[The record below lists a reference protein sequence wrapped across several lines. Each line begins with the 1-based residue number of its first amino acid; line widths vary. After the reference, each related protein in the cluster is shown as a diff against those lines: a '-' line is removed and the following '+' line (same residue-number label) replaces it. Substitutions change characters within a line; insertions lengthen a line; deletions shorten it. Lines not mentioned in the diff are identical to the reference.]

1 MNVNAVN
8 AGLLAKYE
16 GAPVDLAPWGYLWRR
31 DRLRQERPEA
41 NFIPR
46 RLERCD
52 RVYRTLLPE
61 LGEEL
66 ARPICYRQDDIM
78 TPQLPAPA
86 FPLLTGLLWEGGI
99 SDYSVELVFPAGGN
113 LPSAD
118 GLEVRTYPTAWGWFG
133 WTNDRLLNVREVSA
147 DGRTW
152 ILDPPA
158 QTIDYAYN
166 QRVKAQTEL
175 ICVFAPEGV
184 AVPEIRV
191 TGGSLGTWKP
201 LTFTVEWGLDGKY
214 ADAEPSFEGHVALL
228 SAPVREGNRMTFSC
242 LYSDVSRFGC
252 DSRFTLILDRK
263 EGDGATVLLRE
274 LAEKPVWVPEVGIYF
289 CNAEAPVS
297 LNDYL
302 AGIAAKGEK
311 NVRDKVR
318 SHPEAK
324 NWEEI
329 FEKVRLWRC
338 PEGTKAEP
346 FPPAPAASA
355 VFRVPDKRFETM
367 YELAVEQ
374 LRGPHMWGMLAAE
387 VARSALAMEMLGLR
401 READR
406 VYQYFFDSPGVR
418 ADGDYV
424 DPAGSFEWA
433 KSMRHDL
440 GYAHEGTHCSTG
452 RLLFSMMY
460 RYYLSG
466 DREWLNAHLDR
477 LKKAAS
483 FIIEETSSYAADF
496 PEREKLRCFG
506 MMPPSMLGD
515 YALPACDWRWY
526 ACDNA
531 FAQMGLSAFA
541 DVLRRAG
548 DPEAEYY
555 LTEAKRYED
564 ALRAVL
570 KEEALFA
577 PVRRGRDG
585 ISRSY
590 LPRMLYA
597 GGLLLYGEETNV
609 PQFALGIN
617 DLFQGSL
624 PLAEIGGVLDAND
637 RRMIGT
643 IDAVEERGMEI
654 SRSVQARLEHP
665 TANAQIRE
673 EEERLRREREE
684 KGQSTLFEKELKRED
699 RWFWTHFSNL
709 PKISHNANIYLR
721 QDDIPNFLHFFLNH
735 AIVMVGTNGKMWEHE
750 HPDIFVSCDNPDNGT
765 AAWFTENFRNM
776 LVTEDLGVLWLAK
789 GTPRSWLED
798 GQEISVS
805 DTPTF
810 YGDIAYRITSHVSEG
825 RIEALIDVP
834 SRETPAV
841 MKLRLRHPEAKKIAS
856 VSMGTVDPDGE
867 TVTLLRPSG
876 KLKITAIY

>member
-1 MNVNAVN
+1 MKVNAISS
-8 AGLLAKYE
+8 AERKTMIGT
-16 GAPVDLAPWGYLWRR
+16 PVDLTPWGYLWRR
-31 DRLRQERPEA
+31 DRVKQEKPEA
-41 NFIPR
+41 YFIPR

-52 RVYRTLLPE
+52 KVYRTLLPE
-61 LGEEL
+61 LGEAL

-78 TPQLPAPA
+78 TPQIPAPA

-99 SDYSVELVFPAGGN
+99 NDYSVELVFPAAGN
-113 LPSAD
+113 LPKPEE
-118 GLEVRTYPTAWGWFG
+118 LEVRTYPTAWGWFG
-133 WTNDRLLNVREVSA
+133 WTNDRLLNVREISP

-152 ILDPPA
+152 KLDPPE

-175 ICVFAPEGV
+175 ICVFAPEGI

-191 TGGSLGTWKP
+191 TGGSLGTWKE
-201 LTFTVEWGLDGKY
+201 LTFTVTWGLDGKY
-214 ADAEPSFEGHVALL
+214 SDIVPTYEGHVALL
-228 SAPVREGNRMTFSC
+228 SEPTVNGNTMTFSC

-252 DSRFTLILDRK
+252 DSRFTLILDK
-263 EGDGATVLLRE
+263 EDGDGATVLLRE
-274 LAEKPVWVPEVGIYF
+274 LAEKPVYVPEVGIYF
-289 CNAEAPVS
+289 CSAEKPVA
-297 LNDYL
+297 LDNYL
-302 AGIAAKGEK
+302 SDLAAKGEK
-311 NVRDKVR
+311 NVRDKVKEH
-318 SHPEAK
+318 SEAK

-338 PEGTKAEP
+338 PEGTEMGT

-401 READR
+401 KEADK

-418 ADGDYV
+418 ADGDYT

-466 DREWLNAHLDR
+466 DGEWLSSHLDR
-477 LKKAAS
+477 LKKAAD
-483 FIIEETSSYAADF
+483 FIIEETTAYASGF
-496 PEREKLRCFG
+496 PDRENLRCFG
-506 MMPPSMLGD
+506 LMPPSMLGD
-515 YALPACDWRWY
+515 YALPACDWRFY

-531 FAQMGLSAFA
+531 YAQLGLSAFA
-541 DVLRRAG
+541 DVMKLSG
-548 DPEAEYY
+548 DPDAEYY
-555 LTEAKRYED
+555 LAEAKKYED
-564 ALRAVL
+564 ALRKVFIT
-570 KEEALFA
+570 EALYA

-585 ISRSY
+585 ISRSFI
-590 LPRMLYA
+590 PRMLYA

-609 PQFALGIN
+609 PQFALGIS
-617 DLFQGSL
+617 DFFQGAL
-624 PLAEIGGVLDAND
+624 PLGEIAGVFDPND

-643 IDAVEERGMEI
+643 IDAMEERGMGI
-654 SRSVQARLEHP
+654 SESVQAHLDHP
-665 TANAQIRE
+665 TANAQIKE

-684 KGQSTLFEKELKRED
+684 KGQSTLYEKELKRED

-709 PKISHNANIYLR
+709 PKISHNANVYLR

-750 HPDIFVSCDNPDNGT
+750 HPDVYVSCDNPDNGT

-776 LVTEDLGVLWLAK
+776 LVTEDRDILWLAK

-798 GQEISVS
+798 GKEISVS
-805 DTPTF
+805 ETPTF
-810 YGDIAYRITSHVSEG
+810 YGDIAYTIRSYAASGKIVTE
-825 RIEALIDVP
+825 IDVP
-834 SRETPAV
+834 GRRNVTSL
-841 MKLRLRHPEAKKIAS
+841 KLRLRHPEGKKISA
-856 VSMGTVDPDGE
+856 VSLGTVDKDGE
-867 TVTLLRPSG
+867 TVTLNNPKG
-876 KLKITAIY
+876 KLTVTAIY